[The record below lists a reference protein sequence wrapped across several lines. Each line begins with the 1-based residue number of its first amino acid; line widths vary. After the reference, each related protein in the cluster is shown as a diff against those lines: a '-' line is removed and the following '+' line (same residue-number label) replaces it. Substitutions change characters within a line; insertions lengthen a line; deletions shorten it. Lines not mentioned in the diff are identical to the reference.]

1 MISWYLNI
9 TPNRMFS
16 QYNYPIQDKDGPS
29 LCEEHGD
36 KLEMLEVVIF
46 DREAIELSPPDP
58 SRKPLSLYRGW
69 ACFRPPLVCKSI
81 HDRL

>member
-1 MISWYLNI
+1 
-9 TPNRMFS
+9 MFS

-46 DREAIELSPPDP
+46 NREAIELSPPEP
-58 SRKPLSLYRGW
+58 LLGLSQKPLGQ
-69 ACFRPPLVCKSI
+69 VSI
-81 HDRL
+81 PVPTGGG

>member
-1 MISWYLNI
+1 
-9 TPNRMFS
+9 MFS

-58 SRKPLSLYRGW
+58 SRKP
-69 ACFRPPLVCKSI
+69 
-81 HDRL
+81 